1 LLPRG
6 DAGAYALRRAC
17 MWARVCPAGLIL
29 LLLCCPVLS
38 CNKLSQVPAGMPSQR
53 VMLLVLLAAAAADA
67 FLVSGGGCRGL
78 VVCFAARVGF
88 DVKTQAETKCCQH
101 MHVLTYMLA

>member
-1 LLPRG
+1 MRVGPRLPGWINFVAALLS
-6 DAGAYALRRAC
+6 
-17 MWARVCPAGLIL
+17 RV
-29 LLLCCPVLS
+29 VLQQT
-38 CNKLSQVPAGMPSQR
+38 SQVPAGMPSQR

-78 VVCFAARVGF
+78 VVCVAARVRF
-88 DVKTQAETKCCQH
+88 DVKTQAQTKCCQH